1 MIERAPFFEIT
12 LRGHSRGTAS
22 FCDVRVA
29 LLAWERRRGYRDESG
44 MVLRH
49 PWNSL
54 ASTEVAEIA
63 QKKRQRRARASGTK
77 KNAL

>member
-1 MIERAPFFEIT
+1 MIERAQSFEIT
-12 LRGHSRGTAS
+12 LSVHSRGTGS

-29 LLAWERRRGYRDESG
+29 LLAWELRRGYRDESG

-49 PWNSL
+49 PWKSL

-63 QKKRQRRARASGTK
+63 QKTRQRRARA
-77 KNAL
+77 